1 MTNTDNSP
9 NPQHDPADQLDQL
22 RAVVPAVDPAAL
34 TGADVLA
41 LLDLLH
47 GYYRAAGIE

>member
-9 NPQHDPADQLDQL
+9 NPQHDPADQL

-47 GYYRAAGIE
+47 EYYQAAGIE

>member
-1 MTNTDNSP
+1 
-9 NPQHDPADQLDQL
+9 
-22 RAVVPAVDPAAL
+22 VDPAAL